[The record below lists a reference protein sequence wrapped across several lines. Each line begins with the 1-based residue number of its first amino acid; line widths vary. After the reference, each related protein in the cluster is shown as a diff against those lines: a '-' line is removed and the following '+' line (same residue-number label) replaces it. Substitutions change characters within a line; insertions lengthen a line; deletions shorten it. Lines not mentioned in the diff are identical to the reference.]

1 MAKRIVV
8 LSDGTWET
16 AESCAVMEITD
27 EAYDRLC
34 EGEIETCDIEDK
46 DVLSDKE
53 IQ

>member
-16 AESCAVMEITD
+16 AESCRVIEITD
-27 EAYDRLC
+27 EAYDALV
-34 EGEIETCDIEDK
+34 EGAIDTCDFIDG

-53 IQ
+53 IG